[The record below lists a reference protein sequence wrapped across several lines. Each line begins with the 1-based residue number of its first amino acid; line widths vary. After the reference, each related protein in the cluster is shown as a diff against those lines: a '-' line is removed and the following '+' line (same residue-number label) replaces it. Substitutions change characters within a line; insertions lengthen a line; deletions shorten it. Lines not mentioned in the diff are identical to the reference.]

1 MDRLIPQL
9 HLHFYASRNQALSYV
24 SPTNSSVA
32 LLTLAV
38 STGTQLVNFVT
49 EERFGLVDIDQR
61 MLEWNTTIYRC
72 REGMRAVISAQKWGK
87 HAETPQKQKQ

>member
-9 HLHFYASRNQALSYV
+9 HLHIYASPNQALSYV
-24 SPTNSSVA
+24 PPTTSSVA

-38 STGTQLVNFVT
+38 STGIQLVNFVT

-61 MLEWNTTIYRC
+61 MLEWNTIYRC
-72 REGMRAVISAQKWGK
+72 REDMSAVISAQIWGT

>member
-9 HLHFYASRNQALSYV
+9 HLHIYASPNQALSYV
-24 SPTNSSVA
+24 PPTTSSVA

-38 STGTQLVNFVT
+38 STGIQLVNFVT

-61 MLEWNTTIYRC
+61 VLQGKISKATITT
-72 REGMRAVISAQKWGK
+72 K
-87 HAETPQKQKQ
+87 HGTFLPSPKIRR